1 MQVTHAMT
9 DRLEHAPHLPV
20 ATFVDRQLELR
31 AAQSPHLCR
40 RGRAVVEENSCG
52 ELRDRRIACT

>member
-20 ATFVDRQLELR
+20 AALVDRQLELR
-31 AAQSPHLCR
+31 APQSTHLRR
-40 RGRAVVEENSCG
+40 RGRAVVEEHSRG